1 MLYCRK
7 NEFFLKIHLT
17 TLMSCGFRK
26 KKLKKK
32 ILLKRSVVKR
42 QTVEVIGF
50 RSVNIDLTG

>member
-7 NEFFLKIHLT
+7 NDFFLLLHLWVVAFGKKI
-17 TLMSCGFRK
+17 K
-26 KKLKKK
+26 EK
-32 ILLKRSVVKR
+32 ILLKRFVVKR

>member
-7 NEFFLKIHLT
+7 NEFFKKIHLT

-32 ILLKRSVVKR
+32 SYSNVSLWKGKLLK
-42 QTVEVIGF
+42 
-50 RSVNIDLTG
+50 